1 MRPIPNFKEYSMS
14 PTDIPTIQSE
24 TPEVE
29 VVVKPSRTRRYMK
42 NTLLYVVAPVALGT
56 TVYLVL
62 NKLDGKVTVPTV
74 DTTEIPLPE

>member
-1 MRPIPNFKEYSMS
+1 MS
-14 PTDIPTIQSE
+14 PTDIPTIPSE

-29 VVVKPSRTRRYMK
+29 VKVKPSRTRRYMK
-42 NTLLYVVAPVALGT
+42 NALLYVIAPAALGT

-74 DTTEIPLPE
+74 EIDTTEIPLPE

>member
-1 MRPIPNFKEYSMS
+1 MS
-14 PTDIPTIQSE
+14 PTDIPTPIQLE

-29 VVVKPSRTRRYMK
+29 VVAKPSRTRRYMK

-74 DTTEIPLPE
+74 EIDTTEIPLPE